1 MAIMT
6 DNDRIAA
13 WAEYVQNLAAEM
25 DMSTGALLTE
35 VRGAIDAADQWV
47 DDNQVSF
54 NNALP
59 EPFRTWAT
67 SRQKAQLLMLVVL
80 RRFNTGS

>member
-35 VRGAIDAADQWV
+35 TRAAIDATDQWV

-54 NNALP
+54 NTALP

-67 SRQKAQLLMLVVL
+67 ARQKAQLLTLVVL
-80 RRFNTGS
+80 QRFNTGS